1 MKKQTTPLLLL
12 ALYGL
17 LICAMLV
24 LAAAGVRCYTAV
36 VETRS
41 AHTRQRSAMAY
52 LQTQAS
58 ACGGQNAVQLRE
70 GPQGVAV
77 CLRDPDTDYETR
89 VYCYDGW
96 LYTEYLRAELPMD
109 PQKSDRLC
117 EVQSFSAVWQSEE
130 LLRVTAD
137 GRSADIWCPGGGGN
151 AD

>member
-89 VYCYDGW
+89 VYCYIPSICAPSCPW
-96 LYTEYLRAELPMD
+96 TRRRPTACARCRAFLP
-109 PQKSDRLC
+109 S
-117 EVQSFSAVWQSEE
+117 
-130 LLRVTAD
+130 
-137 GRSADIWCPGGGGN
+137 GRARSCCG
-151 AD
+151 